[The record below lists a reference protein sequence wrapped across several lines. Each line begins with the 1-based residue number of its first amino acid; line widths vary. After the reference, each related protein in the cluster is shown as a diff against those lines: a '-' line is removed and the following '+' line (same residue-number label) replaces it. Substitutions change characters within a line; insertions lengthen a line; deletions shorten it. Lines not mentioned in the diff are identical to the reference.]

1 LHFDKTYRYFGPLIR
16 PFLACH
22 GRFIKV
28 LKTIVL
34 LHRLAWPIEKV
45 YKHLYTQTPESIM
58 NSVRWNIAVSPDTD
72 QSVRMFIAAQGGGRK
87 GDLSRFIEEAVRAYL
102 LERAVEQAKT
112 ATGNMSEAELTD
124 LVDEAVQWAREH

>member
-1 LHFDKTYRYFGPLIR
+1 
-16 PFLACH
+16 
-22 GRFIKV
+22 
-28 LKTIVL
+28 
-34 LHRLAWPIEKV
+34 
-45 YKHLYTQTPESIM
+45 M

-112 ATGNMSEAELTD
+112 ATGNMSEAELAD